1 MFTGSVNFLDL
12 LKGGVKMGKNL
23 DIKKDVVSEIK
34 EKLDKSVSI
43 VMVDYRGLDSEQ
55 VAELRNHLRE
65 AGVEYKIYKNT
76 LLKLAMEDEKYNE
89 IKNVLEGP
97 TAVAFSYTDATI
109 AARKLNDITKKYQNL
124 QFKAGIVENI
134 YYDENKIKEIGE
146 IPSREELL
154 SKLLGS
160 LKSPITNF
168 ARVLKQVAEKS
179 A

>member
-1 MFTGSVNFLDL
+1 
-12 LKGGVKMGKNL
+12 MGKNL

-134 YYDENKIKEIGE
+134 YYRWK
-146 IPSREELL
+146 
-154 SKLLGS
+154 
-160 LKSPITNF
+160 
-168 ARVLKQVAEKS
+168 
-179 A
+179 